1 MALIT
6 MFTIKAG
13 RNRTLLVVVLYFVVR
28 LTHCAVY
35 SWDEWV
41 PESRVL
47 RWSEENLQM
56 QQRLKTFYRTN
67 QSGGKSTQ
75 QSDGE
80 GSNLGKRR
88 RDAKLEKEEDYLYRP
103 EIKLDIPD
111 TLKGQLVDDWEN
123 VTKNQQLVTL
133 PRTINANE
141 VLSRYKRFKKDKKG
155 NREL

>member
-1 MALIT
+1 MDV
-6 MFTIKAG
+6 IKFIH
-13 RNRTLLVVVLYFVVR
+13 VLF
-28 LTHCAVY
+28 C

-56 QQRLKTFYRTN
+56 QSRLKAFYRTK
-67 QSGGKSTQ
+67 QSGKSTK
-75 QSDGE
+75 QSENE

-88 RDAKLEKEEDYLYRP
+88 RDAKLEKEEDYLNRP

-133 PRTINANE
+133 PRTVNVNE
-141 VLSRYKRFKKDKKG
+141 VLARYKRFKKEKKG
-155 NREL
+155 SRELWVCIYPIAVAYTDW